1 MQLSVTEL
9 ATVEQR
15 DARAAESEASK
26 LARRSDYYAL
36 KREEIQKSVGVT
48 PASGGS
54 FICRKCKKERTSF
67 YQMQTRSSDEP
78 MTVFINCLDCGFRW
92 RE

>member
-1 MQLSVTEL
+1 M

-15 DARAAESEASK
+15 DARAAESEDAK
-26 LARRSDYYAL
+26 MARRGDFYAI

-48 PASGGS
+48 AGGGGGG
-54 FICRKCKKERTSF
+54 FVCRKCKKERTSF